1 MDAQNFS
8 DGKQREGEL
17 KDGSQTL
24 MWDIIL
30 SKRERIENHSPQ
42 VFQHQLVQELQNYF
56 QGVVRQSESQEVW
69 WHGRQAHPNSVH
81 AFYTKH

>member
-17 KDGSQTL
+17 KGGSQTL

-30 SKRERIENHSPQ
+30 GKGERIE
-42 VFQHQLVQELQNYF
+42 
-56 QGVVRQSESQEVW
+56 QS
-69 WHGRQAHPNSVH
+69 
-81 AFYTKH
+81 

>member
-30 SKRERIENHSPQ
+30 SKRERIE
-42 VFQHQLVQELQNYF
+42 
-56 QGVVRQSESQEVW
+56 QS
-69 WHGRQAHPNSVH
+69 
-81 AFYTKH
+81 